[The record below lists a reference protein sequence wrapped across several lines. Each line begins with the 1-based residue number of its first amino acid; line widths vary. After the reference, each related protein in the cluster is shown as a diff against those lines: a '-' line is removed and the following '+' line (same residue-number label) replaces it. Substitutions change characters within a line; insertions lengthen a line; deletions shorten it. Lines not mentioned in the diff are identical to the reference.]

1 MQVIDQDAV
10 DVVKSAL
17 EDGRQEVSPET
28 GEALAVLETRLDR
41 IRMLGGRF
49 ALVDVSPQVAGM
61 LKAVGRARL
70 TH

>member
-1 MQVIDQDAV
+1 MQVLDQDAV
-10 DVVKSAL
+10 DAVRAVL
-17 EDGRQEVSPET
+17 EDGRHAASPET
-28 GEALAVLETRLDR
+28 DDTLAVLETRLDR
-41 IRMLGGRF
+41 VRLLGGRF